1 MLYTLFTLDFFH
13 ISSTVLNQYYSLTC
27 EAQTNIISDYM
38 SSAIRDL
45 KPTALWNRF
54 ADLNSIPRPSKHEEA
69 VCAWL
74 VQWAK
79 DHGLEVWQDEVKNVF
94 MKKPATP
101 GMEDRQTVVLQ
112 SHVDMVCQ
120 KNNDTTFDFMTQG
133 IKMYVDGD
141 WVRARGT
148 TLGADNG
155 IGVATILATL
165 ESTDIPHP
173 PLEALFTIDEETGMT
188 GALGLQAGH
197 LKATILL
204 NLDTEDDDEIS
215 IGCAG
220 GVDLT
225 SKGTYEPEAT
235 STDGTTGLKIT
246 VKGGSGGHSGMDIH
260 KGIANAN
267 KLINRILLESL
278 ESVDI
283 RVSEMDGGGL
293 RNAIPREANA
303 LIVVSEQDMLELDT
317 SLNNTAAELKSEYK
331 ITDPNLTVIW
341 EREATPKEALPEDVQ
356 NALLLALQVVPVG
369 IHRMSSDIDGLVQT
383 SNNLARIEVCSG
395 DVSIKCLNRSSVDSE
410 KWDLARSIEAAFTL
424 AGLTTEQG
432 GAYPGWAPNP
442 SSKAV
447 EMLRALYV
455 EKFNENPKVMAC
467 HAGLECGILST
478 NYPDMDMA
486 SFGPNIRGAH
496 SPDEC
501 CQISSVQKFWGFY
514 LEALLRTPKR
524 S

>member
-1 MLYTLFTLDFFH
+1 
-13 ISSTVLNQYYSLTC
+13 
-27 EAQTNIISDYM
+27 M

-45 KPTALWNRF
+45 KPSALWNRF
-54 ADLNSIPRPSKHEEA
+54 ADLNEIPRPSKHEEA

-74 VQWAK
+74 LQWAENQ
-79 DHGLEVWQDEVKNVF
+79 GLEAWQDDVKNVF
-94 MKKPATP
+94 IKKPATH

-120 KNNDTTFDFMTQG
+120 KNNDTEFDFMTEG

-141 WVRARGT
+141 WVRAEGT

-165 ESTDIPHP
+165 ESKDIPHP

-197 LKATILL
+197 LEATILL

-225 SKGTYEPEAT
+225 STGIYDPEKT
-235 STDGTTGLKIT
+235 SKEGTTGLRIK

-267 KLINRILLESL
+267 KLINRVLLEAL

-283 RVSEMDGGGL
+283 RVSEIEGGGL

-303 LIVVSEQDMLELDT
+303 LIVASELDMAALEVALKDT
-317 SLNNTAAELKSEYK
+317 TADIMAEYK
-331 ITDPNLTVIW
+331 TTDPNLNISW
-341 EREATPKEALPEDVQ
+341 EREATPEEALPEDVQ
-356 NALLLALQVVPVG
+356 NALLLALQVAPVG
-369 IHRMSSDIDGLVQT
+369 IHRMSSDIEGLVQT
-383 SNNLARIEVCSG
+383 SNNLARIEVCCG
-395 DVSIKCLNRSSVDSE
+395 NVSIKCLNRSSVDSE

-424 AGLTTEQG
+424 AGLKTEQG
-432 GAYPGWAPNP
+432 GAYPGWTPNP
-442 SSKAV
+442 SSAAV

-455 EKFNENPKVMAC
+455 EKFNAEPKVMAC

-478 NYPDMDMA
+478 NYPNMDMA

-501 CQISSVQKFWGFY
+501 CQISSVSKFWDFY
-514 LEALLRTPKR
+514 LEALIRTPKR